1 MFSARAK
8 SRAGAAVTPLVL
20 TLDEAPNLGRA
31 LASLAWADRVVVLD
45 SGSTDATRA
54 IAERHPNVAFFTRPF
69 DGFKGQT
76 EHGISATGI
85 TSDYVLALDADMAV
99 TPALLAEIEGPF
111 LDAAPAGGLL
121 PFEYRILGRPLLGSL
136 LAPQLR
142 LFRRDAVQVVQEGHG
157 HKFAVAGSV
166 RRFAAP
172 LVHDDR
178 KSVERWARSQI
189 GYSRHE
195 QERMARAAGS
205 ASIKDRLRRTGL
217 MPLAA
222 GALAYVR
229 AGGPLR
235 GGAALRYAYER
246 VVFECLLAM
255 RLLGEDGPEGTGI
268 STQRRRDAE
277 TQRE

>member
-1 MFSARAK
+1 VLTPRG

-20 TLDEAPNLGRA
+20 TFDEAPNLARA
-31 LASLAWADRVVVLD
+31 LDSLGWAERVVILD
-45 SGSTDATRA
+45 SGSTDGTAA
-54 IAERHPNVAFFTRPF
+54 IAARYPNAAVFTRPF

-76 EHGISATGI
+76 EHGLRETGI
-85 TSDYVLALDADMAV
+85 DRDYVLALDADMAV
-99 TPALLAEIEGPF
+99 TPVLLAEIEGPF

-136 LAPQLR
+136 LGPQLR
-142 LFRRDAVQVVQEGHG
+142 IFRRSAVRVVQEGHG
-157 HKFAVAGSV
+157 HKFSV
-166 RRFAAP
+166 EGPVHRFAAR

-178 KSVERWARSQI
+178 KSIERWAQSQI

-195 QERMARAAGS
+195 QERMARVGGAAAG
-205 ASIKDRLRRTGL
+205 ASFKDRLRRAGL

-222 GALAYVR
+222 GALAYAR

-255 RLLGEDGPEGTGI
+255 RLLGEDAD
-268 STQRRRDAE
+268 QHRDPSGSGHRGAP
-277 TQRE
+277 